1 MAFGA
6 VVYIITMYVLFLV
19 YCSSLTAQ
27 DNDKQTQQ
35 HQINM
40 ARGIREPIIEHHN
53 RYTALSES

>member
-1 MAFGA
+1 MYITLCTLCLFFF
-6 VVYIITMYVLFLV
+6 VY
-19 YCSSLTAQ
+19 SSPAAAEDQ
-27 DNDKQTQQ
+27 SKETQQ